1 MTETGKTAVK
11 PPRNQILFCEKPWK
25 VPAVILVCLVVLT
38 FAWGFYILG
47 TYDEGGYYED
57 ADGHSVTDFLFREIA
72 TPDVQRLYDVVS
84 PAVVGISGRGVN
96 ASIIGSG
103 AIVSASGYIL
113 TTLHTVNGLA
123 EIDVHVR
130 TASGVKRYEALIVKS
145 HPPHDLV
152 LLKML
157 TSDRFLFFVIGDPDG
172 GAVGNRVFSF
182 GQGVGGN
189 TVVKPGTV
197 IGSNVKLTASGKSIS
212 HLLETDAVYA
222 WEQNGG
228 PLVNARGELVAIAL
242 ALQGTSGTVDGYAVP
257 AQVIVAHFQD
267 VVNFKIAAADGGG
280 NAAGPAQAVPAAAK
294 ASGPSQAGR
303 AGSADWWTKARA
315 RVARDKQTM
324 GLNVAM
330 GTGARMPGAA
340 AAAPMAAVDN
350 EHLLSGRIAGYPL
363 GDIIGLALLALVAGI
378 TGGMMTMGGGVLQVA
393 GMMVI
398 FGYGMYLIRPVA
410 YLTNICVYGAAA
422 LRNNAAGLI
431 MWDKVRALV
440 PWAVGG
446 IVAGYF
452 IGNAIGDDAVAFLL
466 GVFALLMTAK
476 GLHEIFADHP
486 EEILVRT
493 GLGNPGNP
501 GNTGNTG
508 DALDDLLEGGMGAD
522 RPDAFR
528 EQMKSAGMGLPMG
541 LVSGILGISGGV
553 VEVPLQRFFGGLS
566 LRNAI
571 ANSSVLVFW
580 ASVTGAL
587 VAFVHGIYSG
597 LIEWHAPLTLALI
610 MIPGAY
616 VGGIIG
622 AKLMKILPAVVL
634 KCFYTAIMA
643 AISVKMLFIG

>member
-1 MTETGKTAVK
+1 MTETSGADVK

-47 TYDEGGYYED
+47 TYDEVGYYED

-96 ASIIGSG
+96 ASVIGSG
-103 AIVSASGYIL
+103 AIVSAGGYVL

-130 TASGVKRYEALIVKS
+130 TAGGVKRYEALVVKS

-157 TSDRFLFFVIGDPDG
+157 TSERFVFFVIGDPGG
-172 GAVGNRVFSF
+172 GAVGSRVFSF

-197 IGSNVKLTASGKSIS
+197 LGSNVKLTASGKSIS
-212 HLLETDAVYA
+212 HLLKTDAVYA

-280 NAAGPAQAVPAAAK
+280 NAAGPAQAVQAA
-294 ASGPSQAGR
+294 ASGPSQAGG
-303 AGSADWWTKARA
+303 AGSAAWWTKARA
-315 RVARDKQTM
+315 RVARDKQTL
-324 GLNVAM
+324 GYNVAM
-330 GTGARMPGAA
+330 GTAAGAAA

-363 GDIIGLALLALVAGI
+363 GDIIGLVLLALVAGI

-466 GVFALLMTAK
+466 GVFALLMAAK

-501 GNTGNTG
+501 GNPGNTGNSG

-522 RPDAFR
+522 RPEALR
-528 EQMKSAGMGLPMG
+528 EHMKSAGMGLPMG

>member
-1 MTETGKTAVK
+1 MAETSEAAVK
-11 PPRNQILFCEKPWK
+11 QPRNQILFCEKPWK
-25 VPAVILVCLVVLT
+25 VPAVVLVCLVVLT

-47 TYDEGGYYED
+47 TYDESDYYGD
-57 ADGHSVTDFLFREIA
+57 VDGHSVTDFLFREIA

-96 ASIIGSG
+96 ASVIGSG
-103 AIVSASGYIL
+103 AIVSAGGYVL
-113 TTLHTVNGLA
+113 TTLHTVNDLA

-145 HPPHDLV
+145 HPPHDFV

-157 TSDRFLFFVIGDPDG
+157 TSDRFLFFMIGDPDG

-182 GQGVGGN
+182 GQGVSGN
-189 TVVKPGTV
+189 TVVKPGT
-197 IGSNVKLTASGKSIS
+197 ILGSNVKLTASGKPIS

-267 VVNFKIAAADGGG
+267 VVNFKIAADDADDGG
-280 NAAGPAQAVPAAAK
+280 NAAGQAQAVPAAAK

-303 AGSADWWTKARA
+303 AGSAAWWTKARA
-315 RVARDKQTM
+315 RVARDKQPL

-330 GTGARMPGAA
+330 GTGARMPGTAA
-340 AAAPMAAVDN
+340 GAAAPMAAVDN

-363 GDIIGLALLALVAGI
+363 GDIIGLVLLALVAGI

-452 IGNAIGDDAVAFLL
+452 IGNAIGDDAVAVLL
-466 GVFALLMTAK
+466 GVFALLMAAK

-501 GNTGNTG
+501 G
-508 DALDDLLEGGMGAD
+508 DALDDLLKGGMGAD
-522 RPDAFR
+522 RPDVLR
-528 EQMKSAGMGLPMG
+528 DHMKSAGMGLPMG

-566 LRNAI
+566 LQNAI

-580 ASVTGAL
+580 ASVSGAL

-643 AISVKMLFIG
+643 AISVKMLFIS